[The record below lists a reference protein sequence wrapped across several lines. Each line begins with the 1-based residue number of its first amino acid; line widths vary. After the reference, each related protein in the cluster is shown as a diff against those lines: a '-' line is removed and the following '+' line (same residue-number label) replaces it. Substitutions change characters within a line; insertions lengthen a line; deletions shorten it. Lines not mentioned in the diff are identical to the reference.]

1 MKKLIGA
8 VTALLL
14 LGAMATPTQ
23 AAYTPPN
30 FDPKLFASGQYISL
44 ADASFGLWSSRV
56 TSRAN
61 ARDEILCTDQSA
73 ECGFLTDQG
82 RQISANLNFTVCNAD
97 NEIDCVRSISL
108 NGETYSVSELAGDLV
123 AGNSQYFLPAGSGP
137 ILATG
142 SKGSF
147 IVAARGEYQLDF
159 AKRNFVTRALDV
171 EVMPV
176 AVQSGSYQNISM
188 YQRDLAGIRTVSQ
201 AGENTSCY
209 YNTSGNCYLSEQS
222 RLEGLEI
229 KLDLQLSS
237 KWTGFFKGRL
247 TDPELT
253 IKTANGV
260 QRLSLTAQSAKTHKV
275 FFKVNWDEYGEAQ
288 KDAVCTGTTWCE
300 GLSPGSTGSRNQ
312 LSSTPAAM
320 AIVQAF
326 GKHHNDT
333 AAEDVNEWSF
343 GVGRSIGEAC
353 LAPNQGLVGMVTS
366 NAPVFQAGPPALIS
380 GALTYDIAGLHY
392 ASDGKTLN
400 IGYYSLQ
407 IRSDVARCLY
417 GLSGA
422 PISAT
427 VQVTNDKG
435 TQVVSTSVVSERDGW
450 LRLNA
455 NGFTYSKK
463 RVKVRITQPAQAV
476 IQPFAANK
484 LTLSSA
490 QSTALKSALKN
501 KISGSELTCTGLYST
516 ASKASLAKKQ
526 ADAVCSAAK
535 KLRPGLITKTY
546 SIAITGTGLKAG
558 SVVLRSN

>member
-8 VTALLL
+8 VSALLL
-14 LGAMATPTQ
+14 LGATASPTQ

-61 ARDEILCTDQSA
+61 AKDEILCTEQSS
-73 ECGFLTDQG
+73 ECSFLTDQG
-82 RQISANLNFTVCNAD
+82 RQISANLNFTICNAV
-97 NEIDCVRSISL
+97 NEIDCIRSISV
-108 NGETYSVSELAGDLV
+108 NGEAYAVTELMGDRV
-123 AGNSQYFLPAGSGP
+123 GANSQYFLPAGSGP

-176 AVQSGSYQNISM
+176 AIQSGNYQNISM
-188 YQRDLAGIRTVSQ
+188 YQRELAGVRTVSQ
-201 AGENTSCY
+201 AGENSSCY
-209 YNTSGNCYLSEQS
+209 YNTSDNCYLAEHE
-222 RLEGLEI
+222 RLEGLDI
-229 KLDLQLSS
+229 KLDLQLST

-253 IKTANGV
+253 IQAANGV
-260 QRLSLTAQSAKTHKV
+260 QRLSLTAQSARTHKV
-275 FFKVNWDEYGEAQ
+275 FFKVNWDEYGDAQ
-288 KDAVCTGTTWCE
+288 RDAICTGTSWCE
-300 GLSPGSTGSRNQ
+300 GLTPGSTGSRNQ
-312 LSSTPAAM
+312 LSSTPTAM
-320 AIVQAF
+320 AILQAF

-343 GVGRSIGEAC
+343 GVGRSIGEDC

-427 VQVTNDKG
+427 VQVTNEKG

-484 LTLSSA
+484 TSLSSA
-490 QSTALKSALKN
+490 QSAALKAALRGKV
-501 KISGSELTCTGLYST
+501 SGSELICTGFYAT
-516 ASKASLAKKQ
+516 ASKSALAKKQ
-526 ADAVCSAAK
+526 ADAVCAAAK
-535 KLRPGLITKTY
+535 KIRPGLITKTY
-546 SIAITGTGLKAG
+546 SISATGTGLKAG